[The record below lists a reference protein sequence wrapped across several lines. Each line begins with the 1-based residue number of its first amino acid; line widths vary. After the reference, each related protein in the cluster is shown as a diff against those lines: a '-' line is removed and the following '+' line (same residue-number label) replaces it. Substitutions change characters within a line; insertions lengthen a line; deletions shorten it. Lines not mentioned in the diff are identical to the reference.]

1 MIDAVELKQQLTAQD
16 IIKIIYDL
24 VGAEP
29 VHEDDKQIIF
39 PSFDIHI
46 DFENHKKKL
55 YYYIESHSFYC
66 YTASE
71 SYDIY
76 SLIDTAMGLRGEDWD
91 FVRCLKYVCAVCG
104 ISANVNYKQ
113 RQDTRYKWKS
123 DLMQYVNKRQ
133 SVENKI
139 YDKSLLK
146 VLDDRY
152 YTGWVEEG
160 ISVNTMEKF
169 GIKWYNR
176 LQQIVIPVH
185 DEFGNLI
192 GSHCR
197 NLNPQLVESGHK
209 YDILRLLNGTE
220 LKFNTRNVLY
230 GLNVNKEYI
239 KNRHEVFLFE
249 APKSVLQCENILRQN
264 TAVAMFGMKL
274 HQQQLNMLINMGVT
288 KYNICLDRQYEI
300 IYNSDGSY
308 TQEFEQYKKI
318 VDNMVQQ
325 IQPYGEVSVIYDTGR
340 LLDYKDSPSDK
351 GKDVFVEL
359 YKQRERFT

>member
-29 VHEDDKQIIF
+29 VHEDNKQIIF

-91 FVRCLKYVCAVCG
+91 FVRCLKYVCSVCG
-104 ISANVNYKQ
+104 ISNVNYKQ

-123 DLMQYVNKRQ
+123 DLMQYVNKCQ
-133 SVENKI
+133 KIENTV
-139 YDKSLLK
+139 YDKSLLE
-146 VLDDRY
+146 VLDDKY
-152 YTGWVEEG
+152 YTGWVDEG
-160 ISVNTMEKF
+160 ISVETMEKF

-185 DEFGNLI
+185 DELGQLI

-230 GLNVNKEYI
+230 GLNVNKEHI
-239 KNRHEVFLFE
+239 KNRHEAFLFE
-249 APKSVLQCENILRQN
+249 APKSVLQCENIFKQN

-274 HQQQLNMLINMGVT
+274 HQQQLNMLIGMGVT
-288 KYNICLDRQYEI
+288 KYNICLDRQYKV

-325 IQPYGEVSVIYDTGR
+325 IQPYGEVSVIYDTER

>member
-24 VGAEP
+24 VGADP
-29 VHEDDKQIIF
+29 VHEDNKQIIF

-104 ISANVNYKQ
+104 ISNVNYRQ

-133 SVENKI
+133 KIENTV
-139 YDKSLLK
+139 YNKSLLK
-146 VLDDRY
+146 VLDDKY
-152 YTGWVEEG
+152 YTGWVDEG
-160 ISVNTMEKF
+160 ISVETMEKF

-185 DEFGNLI
+185 DELGQLI

-230 GLNVNKEYI
+230 GLNVNKEHI

-249 APKSVLQCENILRQN
+249 APKSVLQCENIFKQN

-274 HQQQLNMLINMGVT
+274 HQQQLNMLIGMGVT
-288 KYNICLDRQYEI
+288 KYNICLDRQYKV

-325 IQPYGEVSVIYDTGR
+325 IQPYGEVSVIYDTER

>member
-29 VHEDDKQIIF
+29 VHEDGKQIIF

-91 FVRCLKYVCAVCG
+91 FVRCLKYVCSVCG
-104 ISANVNYKQ
+104 ISNVNYKQ

-133 SVENKI
+133 KIENTV

-146 VLDDRY
+146 VLDDKY
-152 YTGWVEEG
+152 YTGWVDEG
-160 ISVNTMEKF
+160 ISVETMEKF

-185 DEFGNLI
+185 DELGQLI

-230 GLNVNKEYI
+230 GLNVNKEHI
-239 KNRHEVFLFE
+239 KNRHVVFLFE
-249 APKSVLQCENILRQN
+249 APKSVLQCENIFKQN
-264 TAVAMFGMKL
+264 TAVAMFL
-274 HQQQLNMLINMGVT
+274 TN
-288 KYNICLDRQYEI
+288 
-300 IYNSDGSY
+300 
-308 TQEFEQYKKI
+308 
-318 VDNMVQQ
+318 
-325 IQPYGEVSVIYDTGR
+325 
-340 LLDYKDSPSDK
+340 
-351 GKDVFVEL
+351 
-359 YKQRERFT
+359 

>member
-76 SLIDTAMGLRGEDWD
+76 SLIDTTMGLRGEDWD

-152 YTGWVEEG
+152 YTGWVDEG
-160 ISVNTMEKF
+160 ISVDTMEKF

-185 DEFGNLI
+185 DELGNLV

-264 TAVAMFGMKL
+264 TSVAMFGMKL
-274 HQQQLNMLINMGVT
+274 HQQQLNMLINMGVA

-325 IQPYGEVSVIYDTGR
+325 IQPYGEVNVIYDTER